1 MIHLIIGTKAQFIKM
16 MPLMHLLET
25 GQRPYHLLD
34 LGQHGAIT
42 RRIVE
47 DFGLTPQVTRLS
59 ETAENVESYGHA
71 ARWLAGGVSR
81 LCWSRRHLLDAC
93 FRGQGGISLIH
104 GDTASTLLGM
114 HLGRRAGLKV
124 GLVEAGLSSGN
135 AFDPFPEELIRRHAE
150 RRADLLFPPDD
161 KGAAR
166 LQALRLRGQITQTSY
181 NTGRDA
187 LMLVIQRHG
196 LERPPADVG
205 QYSVMTLHRLETLSR
220 GALLKRI
227 IGYAQTLTER
237 IGPLRFYLHG
247 PTHAALVRNG
257 LLETLEKHPAFTVAP
272 LLPYPQF
279 VHQLLY
285 CRYLLTDG
293 GSIQEEASYLD
304 KPCLILRRR
313 TERDNGLGRNARLA
327 SYAANDD
334 AEFLR
339 GCETRSEKFKVDFS
353 FQASR
358 QILDVVEAADR
369 N

>member
-47 DFGLTPQVTRLS
+47 DFGLAPQVTRLS

-71 ARWLAGGVSR
+71 ARWLASGVSR
-81 LCWSRRHLLDAC
+81 LFWSRRRLLDTC
-93 FRGQGGISLIH
+93 FRGQDGISLIH
-104 GDTASTLLGM
+104 GDTASTLLGL
-114 HLGRRAGLKV
+114 HLGRRAGLRV
-124 GLVEAGLSSGN
+124 GLVEAGLSSGD

-150 RRADLLFPPDD
+150 RKADLLFPPDA

-166 LQALRLRGQITQTSY
+166 LRSLGLRGRVVQTAY

-196 LERPPADVG
+196 LERPPADAG

-220 GALLKRI
+220 GSLLKRI
-227 IGYAQTLTER
+227 VAHAEELSGR
-237 IGPLRFYLHG
+237 IGPVRFFLHG
-247 PTHAALVRNG
+247 PTHAALLRNG
-257 LLETLEKHPAFTVAP
+257 LLERLEKHPAFTIAP

-279 VHQLLY
+279 VHQLLH

-293 GSIQEEASYLD
+293 GSIQEEASYLE

-313 TERDNGLGRNARLA
+313 TERDNGLGRNIRLA
-327 SYAANDD
+327 SYDAAEDLQ
-334 AEFLR
+334 FLHAWEMR
-339 GCETRSEKFKVDFS
+339 EEKFAPDFS

-358 QILDVVEAADR
+358 QILDIVEAADR
-369 N
+369 D

>member
-1 MIHLIIGTKAQFIKM
+1 MIHFIIGTKAQFIKM
-16 MPLMHLLET
+16 MPLMHLLES

-47 DFGLTPQVTRLS
+47 DFGLAPRVTRLR

-71 ARWLAGGVSR
+71 AQWLAGGVSR
-81 LCWSRRHLLDAC
+81 LFWSRRRLLDTC
-93 FRGQGGISLIH
+93 FRGQEGISLIH
-104 GDTASTLLGM
+104 GDTASTLLGL
-114 HLGRRAGLKV
+114 HLGRRAGLQV

-150 RRADLLFPPDD
+150 RKADLLFPPDS
-161 KGAAR
+161 KGAE
-166 LQALRLRGQITQTSY
+166 RLRSLHLHGQVVQTAY

-196 LERPPADVG
+196 LQAPPADAG

-220 GALLKRI
+220 GTLLRRI
-227 IGYAQTLTER
+227 VAYAEELSGR
-237 IGPLRFYLHG
+237 IGPVRFFLHG
-247 PTHAALVRNG
+247 PTRTALQRNG
-257 LLETLEKHPAFTVAP
+257 LLEKLERHPAFSVAP

-279 VHQLLY
+279 VHQLLH

-293 GSIQEEASYLD
+293 GSIQEEASYLE

-313 TERDNGLGRNARLA
+313 TERDNGLGRNVRLA
-327 SYAANDD
+327 SYRADD
-334 AEFLR
+334 DIGFLKDWDSR
-339 GCETRSEKFKVDFS
+339 HQSFVPDFG

-369 N
+369 A